1 MLKTLLYDDVKMNHI
16 NNLSI
21 CWGKDRIS
29 FRGLA
34 PSRFYVCYMIGTGL
48 YSHFIIVIYV
58 LFVIGYTLDQYCN
71 FLFSIHITRTIYKKL
86 ISSSMFLINKNIR
99 LMSKISY
106 DLNEQHPLSKTKLK
120 NNIY

>member
-1 MLKTLLYDDVKMNHI
+1 MLKTLLYDDVKINHI

-34 PSRFYVCYMIGTGL
+34 PSRLCVCYMNWAH
-48 YSHFIIVIYV
+48 SIIVIYV
-58 LFVIGYTLDQYCN
+58 FFVISYTLDQYCN
-71 FLFSIHITRTIYKKL
+71 FLFSINITRTVYKQL
-86 ISSSMFLINKNIR
+86 ISCSMFLINKNIR

-106 DLNEQHPLSKTKLK
+106 DLNEEFTE
-120 NNIY
+120 